1 MTAKEHLQQIRIL
14 DTRIN
19 NKLVERFQLDC
30 LRTNITSSLSSEPR
44 GSGGVTDKVGNI
56 TAKLIDL
63 EEQINRMVDE
73 FVNQKQECITLIEKV
88 HDPLQYTVLHKHYV
102 QYKKLAEIAG
112 EEHYSYDYIKE
123 IHSKAL
129 STYQNLLNPTF
140 ES

>member
-73 FVNQKQECITLIEKV
+73 FVNQKQECISFIEKIP
-88 HDPLQYTVLHKHYV
+88 DPLLYTVLHKHYV
-102 QYKKLAEIAG
+102 QYKSLSEIAV
-112 EEHYSYDYIKE
+112 EEAYSYQYMLE
-123 IHSKAL
+123 IHKKAL
-129 STYQNLLNPTF
+129 KAYENLLNPMLKV
-140 ES
+140 